1 MTHVAVLHLVHHF
14 AVPGIGGFVRVLLPH
29 LDKSNYSWHV
39 GAVSGRGTL
48 QEDFKSLGAQVV
60 DFSDKQNGSK
70 NSIIKIRDYVVANRI
85 RIVHSHS
92 VRTTLTA
99 AAALAG
105 KRQPIHLATEHL
117 FYSPS
122 DRRLGAAFTLLDRF
136 SLYLPDHIVAIS
148 QRMYHQIIALPG
160 LSPNRITII
169 RTAVD
174 CEAFYAPDQRDPC
187 RAEFSLAPESPLI
200 GYTGR
205 LDIQK
210 KLDLLLEGFSQ
221 VLECHHKARLMIVG
235 KGSLRPSLEAL
246 ADRLGISHAVIWTGF
261 RQDIPRLLAAMD
273 IYILPSSN
281 EGFAASMLEA
291 MAASK
296 PVVVTDVG
304 GAQDVVTN
312 GRTGIL
318 IPPGSA
324 SAIGSAVNDL
334 LEQPEKLTALAQAGR
349 SRVLEEFGVQRM
361 ADAYQDLYQTLALK
375 A

>member
-1 MTHVAVLHLVHHF
+1 
-14 AVPGIGGFVRVLLPH
+14 
-29 LDKSNYSWHV
+29 
-39 GAVSGRGTL
+39 
-48 QEDFKSLGAQVV
+48 
-60 DFSDKQNGSK
+60 
-70 NSIIKIRDYVVANRI
+70 
-85 RIVHSHS
+85 
-92 VRTTLTA
+92 
-99 AAALAG
+99 
-105 KRQPIHLATEHL
+105 
-117 FYSPS
+117 
-122 DRRLGAAFTLLDRF
+122 
-136 SLYLPDHIVAIS
+136 
-148 QRMYHQIIALPG
+148 
-160 LSPNRITII
+160 
-169 RTAVD
+169 
-174 CEAFYAPDQRDPC
+174 
-187 RAEFSLAPESPLI
+187 
-200 GYTGR
+200 
-205 LDIQK
+205 
-210 KLDLLLEGFSQ
+210 
-221 VLECHHKARLMIVG
+221 MIVG

-334 LEQPEKLTALAQAGR
+334 LEQPEKRTALAQAGR

-361 ADAYQDLYQTLALK
+361 ADAYQDLYQTLELK